1 MTTRMQKSAP
11 ATELVR
17 KHFRKAAFSFDHLY
31 DEEHIVQRSLR
42 PGLFA
47 RRELAVAVVKSYSDP
62 RVLDVGCGSGR
73 VGEYVLDAGATEYVG
88 VDFAEEMLDLAQE
101 RLSRFGPRVM
111 LVHGDFLEAPLEG
124 KFDVILGLGLFDY
137 LPEPEHF
144 ARRMHELCSGSVV
157 ASFPK
162 WNWLKGPVRKVRYE
176 WINDCPIFNYTE
188 RELRLM
194 FGSAGFSKVE
204 VIRGRSGLLL
214 HADA

>member
-1 MTTRMQKSAP
+1 M
-11 ATELVR
+11 ATSTDSTGRVR
-17 KHFRKAAFSFDHLY
+17 EHFRRKAFSFDHLY

>member
-1 MTTRMQKSAP
+1 M
-11 ATELVR
+11 
-17 KHFRKAAFSFDHLY
+17 
-31 DEEHIVQRSLR
+31 
-42 PGLFA
+42 
-47 RRELAVAVVKSYSDP
+47 VKSYSDP

-73 VGEYVLDAGATEYVG
+73 VGEFVLDAGASEYVG
-88 VDFAEEMLDLAQE
+88 VDFADEMLDLARE

-111 LVHGDFLEAPLEG
+111 LVNGDFLEAPLEG

-137 LPEPEHF
+137 LPEPERF
-144 ARRMHELCSGSVV
+144 ARRMYELCSGSVV

-188 RELRLM
+188 RELRML

>member
-1 MTTRMQKSAP
+1 M
-11 ATELVR
+11 
-17 KHFRKAAFSFDHLY
+17 
-31 DEEHIVQRSLR
+31 
-42 PGLFA
+42 FA

-137 LPEPEHF
+137 LPEPERF
-144 ARRMHELCSGSVV
+144 ARRMYELCSGSVV

-188 RELRLM
+188 RELRML

-214 HADA
+214 RADA

>member
-1 MTTRMQKSAP
+1 M
-11 ATELVR
+11 
-17 KHFRKAAFSFDHLY
+17 
-31 DEEHIVQRSLR
+31 
-42 PGLFA
+42 FA